1 MTGGFKVKASPTQ
14 LFLDTSPVIPNVELV
29 NVHPLIKHLFTKEML
44 TKAVDIPLNYS
55 NKSLLSKLPKF
66 DFKPGYSVSG
76 KELQNIIHQDTFST
90 KNSKFS
96 KDEEEANCSC
106 GFGIK
111 GDVKK
116 RGNNENSTCSKS
128 VFEQLIPCGKKRRKL
143 SPYDKSKNVEPVH
156 SFSPFQNG
164 RSFSVKESNTGG
176 RLDVV
181 DRFKQNNF
189 DTETREGTKSCQ
201 DLSEPSQESLARV
214 VGLLS
219 STIQALE
226 PAKIQLRFLQQQ
238 KIVCLREK
246 MNYQSVITLNT
257 NSRTELSWWIENLRF
272 CNS

>member
-1 MTGGFKVKASPTQ
+1 M
-14 LFLDTSPVIPNVELV
+14 
-29 NVHPLIKHLFTKEML
+29 
-44 TKAVDIPLNYS
+44 
-55 NKSLLSKLPKF
+55 
-66 DFKPGYSVSG
+66 
-76 KELQNIIHQDTFST
+76 
-90 KNSKFS
+90 
-96 KDEEEANCSC
+96 
-106 GFGIK
+106 
-111 GDVKK
+111 
-116 RGNNENSTCSKS
+116 
-128 VFEQLIPCGKKRRKL
+128 
-143 SPYDKSKNVEPVH
+143 
-156 SFSPFQNG
+156 
-164 RSFSVKESNTGG
+164 
-176 RLDVV
+176 V

-201 DLSEPSQESLARV
+201 DLSEPSQESLTRV